1 MYAETTVA
9 GIHYH
14 SYKKSLLIEELHKHD
29 RRKKK
34 QLRPIVLDYGT
45 VFGSYRNKHPLNIGK
60 YPPQFN

>member
-14 SYKKSLLIEELHKHD
+14 SYKKSLLNEELHKHD
-29 RRKKK
+29 RRKKQK
-34 QLRPIVLDYGT
+34 LCPIVLDYGT

>member
-1 MYAETTVA
+1 MYADSTTVA
-9 GIHYH
+9 GINYH
-14 SYKKSLLIEELHKHD
+14 SYKKFLLIEELHKHD

-34 QLRPIVLDYGT
+34 LRPIVLDYGT

>member
-9 GIHYH
+9 RIRYH

-34 QLRPIVLDYGT
+34 KLHPIVLDYGT